1 MVAVKAALPP
11 LVYFF
16 DEDETADRL
25 IVQASTEMA
34 VDKAL
39 KESERANNRL
49 DVVEKEKVSRCSPD
63 GIVNTA
69 VKKAMEA
76 GGGNLNLDDS
86 SERLFGGMVTPLP
99 NKEDNHKRKS
109 DDVHDDEPE
118 DVEAVVHQGQQK
130 HPGKRAPDRALAA
143 IDAGSAQD
151 H

>member
-109 DDVHDDEPE
+109 DDVHDDDSSAPE
-118 DVEAVVHQGQQK
+118 CEYVIS
-130 HPGKRAPDRALAA
+130 P
-143 IDAGSAQD
+143 
-151 H
+151 